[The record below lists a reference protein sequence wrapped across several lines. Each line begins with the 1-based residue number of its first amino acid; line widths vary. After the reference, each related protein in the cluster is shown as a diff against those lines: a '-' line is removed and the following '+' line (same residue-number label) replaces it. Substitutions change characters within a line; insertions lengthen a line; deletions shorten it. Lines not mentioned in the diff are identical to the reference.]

1 MQMASISNPFIV
13 GKYVAD
19 EYFCDRRSETDFLIK
34 QITNGR
40 NVALISPRRMGKTE
54 LIHHLM
60 RQPQIAEQYHTF
72 FVDIYATSSLAEM
85 VYLLGK
91 AIYAKLASKPI
102 QWTRKFFSAVASLQP
117 RFKIDAMSGEPTF
130 DIGLGDIKAPQI
142 TLAEIF
148 AYLQQSERPCLVAID
163 EFQQIGTYK
172 DGNTEALLRGYIQN
186 CPNASFIF
194 SGSKRH
200 IMNNMFNSPAKPF
213 YRSCIIMGLDT
224 IPLEIYTDFAQRQF
238 EAYGKSITAGTV
250 AQVYNLY
257 DGCTWYLQ
265 MIMNELFAITPS
277 GQGCDET
284 MLEEAQRNVILA
296 QRQSYLEQMAA
307 LSPRQKQLLQAI
319 ARDGKAANITSQ
331 EFVARHRLPSASSV
345 QSAARQLLADDVITR
360 DGDSYRVCDYFLS
373 AYLAKYF

>member
-1 MQMASISNPFIV
+1 MASISNPFIV

-60 RQPQIAEQYHTF
+60 RQPQIAEHYHTF
-72 FVDIYATSSLAEM
+72 FVDIYATSSLTEM

-91 AIYAKLASKPI
+91 AIYAKLASKPV
-102 QWTRKFFSAVASLQP
+102 QWLRSFFSAVTSLQP
-117 RFKIDAMSGEPTF
+117 GFKVDAMSGEPTF
-130 DIGLGDIKAPQI
+130 DISLGDIKAPQI

-148 AYLQQSERPCLVAID
+148 TYLQQSERPCVVAID
-163 EFQQIGTYK
+163 EFQQIGAYK
-172 DGNTEALLRGYIQN
+172 ETNTEALLRGYIQN

-200 IMNNMFNSPAKPF
+200 MMNNMFNSPAKPF
-213 YRSCIIMGLDT
+213 YRSCITMGLDP
-224 IPLEIYTDFAQRQF
+224 IPLEVYTDFAQKQF
-238 EAYGKSITAGTV
+238 ESFGKSITAEAV
-250 AQVYNLY
+250 AQVYRLY
-257 DGCTWYLQ
+257 NGCTWYLQ
-265 MIMNELFAITPS
+265 IIMNELFAITPS
-277 GQGCDET
+277 GDACNET
-284 MLEEAQRNVILA
+284 MLEEAQRNVVLA
-296 QRQSYLEQMAA
+296 QQQSYLEQMAI

-319 ARDGKAANITSQ
+319 AREGNAANITSQ
-331 EFVARHRLPSASSV
+331 AFVSHNRLPSSSSV

-360 DGDSYRVCDYFLS
+360 EGDSYRVSDYFLGI
-373 AYLAKYF
+373 YLAKYF

>member
-1 MQMASISNPFIV
+1 MTLIPNPFIV

-19 EYFCDRRSETDFLIK
+19 TYFCDRCAETDFLIK

-40 NVALISPRRMGKTE
+40 NVALISPRRIGKTE

-60 RQPQIAEQYHTF
+60 RQPQIADQYHTF
-72 FVDIYATSSLAEM
+72 FIDIYATSSLAEM

-91 AIYAKLASKPI
+91 AIYSKLASKPV
-102 QWTRKFFSAVASLQP
+102 QWMRKFFSVVVSLQP
-117 RFKIDAMSGEPTF
+117 GFKIDAMSGEPTF

-163 EFQQIGTYK
+163 EFQQIGSYK
-172 DGNTEALLRGYIQN
+172 DSNTEALLRGYIQN

-194 SGSKRH
+194 CGSKRH

-224 IPLEIYTDFAQRQF
+224 IPLEVYTDFAQKQF
-238 EAYGKSITAGTV
+238 NDYGKSITADAV
-250 AQVYNLY
+250 ALVYKLY

-265 MIMNELFAITPS
+265 MVMNELFAITPA
-277 GQGCDET
+277 GQRCDDSR
-284 MLEEAQRNVILA
+284 LDQAQSNVILA
-296 QRQSYLEQMAA
+296 QEQSYREQMAV

-319 ARDGKAANITSQ
+319 AREGNATNITSQ
-331 EFVARHRLPSASSV
+331 EFVSRHRLPSASSV
-345 QSAARQLLADDVITR
+345 QSAARQLLADDIITR
-360 DGDSYRVCDYFLS
+360 EGSSYRVCDYFLS
-373 AYLAKYF
+373 AYIAHYY